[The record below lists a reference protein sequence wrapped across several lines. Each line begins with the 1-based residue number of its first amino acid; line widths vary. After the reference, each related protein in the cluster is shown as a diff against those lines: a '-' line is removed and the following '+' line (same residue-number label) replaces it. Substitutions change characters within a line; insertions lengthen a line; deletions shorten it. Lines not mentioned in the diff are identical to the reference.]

1 MVSEMSIRDR
11 PASVPIAIAAVNVRA
26 SAFFNLINKPPLFH
40 TLRSAFRN
48 AVILYNISFVF
59 PNCLCTTIVRSL
71 YLIAFWKT
79 MSNLMIRVVL
89 FLTYIL
95 FENIPDKSSKVRAQL
110 GAKQKSEVTASAMS
124 SPLGYF
130 FLLSVIYRINF
141 CKNSTAVRI
150 SFSGVSPTS
159 LSTVKKP

>member
-1 MVSEMSIRDR
+1 
-11 PASVPIAIAAVNVRA
+11 
-26 SAFFNLINKPPLFH
+26 
-40 TLRSAFRN
+40 
-48 AVILYNISFVF
+48 
-59 PNCLCTTIVRSL
+59 
-71 YLIAFWKT
+71 

-124 SPLGYF
+124 SPFGYF
-130 FLLSVIYRINF
+130 FLLSVIYWINF